1 MLLDSLNR
9 IRVTQGKF
17 VQVAR
22 QNGLLTRAGGST
34 VRHRTY
40 AETHV
45 LLETSP
51 PPPPPC
57 CLLNEVSYTTTQNHN
72 QREKKEH

>member
-40 AETHV
+40 AEAHV

-51 PPPPPC
+51 PPRPRAAC
-57 CLLNEVSYTTTQNHN
+57 
-72 QREKKEH
+72 

>member
-40 AETHV
+40 AEAHV

-51 PPPPPC
+51 PPAPV
-57 CLLNEVSYTTTQNHN
+57 LLAE
-72 QREKKEH
+72 